1 MILSIL
7 KLPYPKGTWFCLP
20 RLGDY
25 HEKLTC
31 SGFKKFT
38 EIKHPEYN
46 SCHHRLRTVCHAHDL
61 RSRLDW
67 CLLLSVLSQTFIMWK
82 MPFQWRRSPE
92 VPAWLLRAS
101 WPAASSPPILTAAA
115 SGMQALALL
124 RWECHLVNS
133 LHMSSLTWRIKRK
146 LWMFAVLPTAYKLAA
161 DDLETKSSLN
171 IPYSKLLFFSYVTVA
186 QIWGRPV
193 SEAFLSS
200 SCLVTG
206 NCMKIL
212 SFITILLS
220 FENRSN
226 IIISVWDVSLLLRS
240 GVCYNYLLLLQNISY
255 YEEQSLRISHH

>member
-31 SGFKKFT
+31 LGFKKFT

-133 LHMSSLTWRIKRK
+133 LHMSSLTWRIK
-146 LWMFAVLPTAYKLAA
+146 
-161 DDLETKSSLN
+161 E
-171 IPYSKLLFFSYVTVA
+171 
-186 QIWGRPV
+186 
-193 SEAFLSS
+193 
-200 SCLVTG
+200 SCE
-206 NCMKIL
+206 C
-212 SFITILLS
+212 LLS
-220 FENRSN
+220 CQ
-226 IIISVWDVSLLLRS
+226 LLTNLRLMIWRLKAPLT
-240 GVCYNYLLLLQNISY
+240 YPIANYSFFPT
-255 YEEQSLRISHH
+255 